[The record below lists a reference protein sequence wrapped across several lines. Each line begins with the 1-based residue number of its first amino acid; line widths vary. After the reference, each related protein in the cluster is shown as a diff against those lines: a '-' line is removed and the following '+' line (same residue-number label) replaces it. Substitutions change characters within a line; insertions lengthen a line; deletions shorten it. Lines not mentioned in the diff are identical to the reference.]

1 MTYVHRSN
9 LELVASVLPY
19 WSPETHTIQMEL
31 LFMRTNYLVSAGALA
46 ITVALSA
53 CSSDSTAV
61 GSRGVVALS
70 FATTGTTTTSASVAP
85 SAPGV
90 LAMAAATDSL
100 VITKAQL
107 VLARLELQRAGAT
120 CSSNEVAGEDDNNN
134 DGECTGLEL
143 APSIVS
149 LSTNG
154 AVTQALSTA
163 IPAGTY
169 TAFEAK
175 IRVVE
180 AKKAASTAFLAAN
193 PDMKGASVRVEG
205 TFNGK
210 AFTYTGAPK
219 AELEGLFNP
228 PLVADSTGANI
239 TIKVDLKNWFRT
251 STGTLVDPATAN
263 AGGIN
268 AALVSGNIAR
278 SFKAFR
284 DDDRDGRD
292 DRGNNP

>member
-1 MTYVHRSN
+1 
-9 LELVASVLPY
+9 
-19 WSPETHTIQMEL
+19 
-31 LFMRTNYLVSAGALA
+31 MRTNYLVSAGALA
-46 ITVALSA
+46 ITMALSA
-53 CSSDSTAV
+53 CSSDSTSV
-61 GSRGVVALS
+61 GSRGTVALS
-70 FATTGTTTTSASVAP
+70 FATTGTTTASASVAP
-85 SAPGV
+85 SAPGT
-90 LAMAAATDSL
+90 LAMTAVADSL
-100 VITKAQL
+100 VITKAQV

-120 CSSNEVAGEDDNNN
+120 CTSNEVDGEDEKAD
-134 DGECTGLEL
+134 DSSCAELEL

-149 LSTNG
+149 LAVNG
-154 AVTQALSTA
+154 AVTQALNSS

-169 TAFEAK
+169 SAFEAK

-193 PDMKGASVRVEG
+193 PNFKGASVRVEG

-210 AFTYTGAPK
+210 AFTYSGAPK

-228 PLVADSTGANI
+228 PLVADVTGANI
-239 TIKVDLKNWFRT
+239 TVNVDLKNWFRT

-268 AALVSGNIAR
+268 AELVSRNIAK

-292 DRGNNP
+292 DRGTNP

>member
-1 MTYVHRSN
+1 
-9 LELVASVLPY
+9 
-19 WSPETHTIQMEL
+19 
-31 LFMRTNYLVSAGALA
+31 MRTNYLVSAGALA
-46 ITVALSA
+46 LTTALSA
-53 CSSDSTAV
+53 CSSDSTGV

-70 FATTGTTTTSASVAP
+70 FATTGATSASASVSP
-85 SAPGV
+85 SGASV
-90 LAMAAATDSL
+90 LAMTAATDSL
-100 VITKAQL
+100 VITKAQV

-120 CSSNEVAGEDDNNN
+120 CTSEEVDGDDDKADDSSCAE
-134 DGECTGLEL
+134 LEL

-149 LSTNG
+149 LAVNG
-154 AVTQALSTA
+154 AVTQALNTS

-169 TAFEAK
+169 SAFEAK

-180 AKKAASTAFLAAN
+180 PKKAASTAFLAAN
-193 PDMKGASVRVEG
+193 PTFKGATVRVEG

-228 PLVADSTGANI
+228 PLVATATGANI

-263 AGGIN
+263 AGGTN
-268 AALVSGNIAR
+268 AEFVSRNIAK

-292 DRGNNP
+292 DRENKP

>member
-1 MTYVHRSN
+1 
-9 LELVASVLPY
+9 
-19 WSPETHTIQMEL
+19 
-31 LFMRTNYLVSAGALA
+31 MRTNYLVSAGALA

-53 CSSDSTAV
+53 CSSDSTNP
-61 GSRGVVALS
+61 GGRGTVSLS
-70 FATTGTTTTSASVAP
+70 FATTGTTTTSASVSP

-90 LAMAAATDSL
+90 LAMTAVTDSL
-100 VITKAQL
+100 VITKAQV
-107 VLARLELQRAGAT
+107 VLARLELQRSGGT
-120 CSSNEVAGEDDNNN
+120 CSSSEVAGDDDNND
-134 DGECTGLEL
+134 DGSCAELEL

-149 LSTNG
+149 LAVNG
-154 AVTQALSTA
+154 AVTQALNSS

-180 AKKAASTAFLAAN
+180 AKKAASTAFLAAH
-193 PDMKGASVRVEG
+193 PEVKGASVRVEG

-239 TIKVDLKNWFRT
+239 TIKVDLANWFRT

-263 AGGIN
+263 AGGVN
-268 AALVSGNIAR
+268 AELVRGNIAR

-292 DRGNNP
+292 DRGTKP